1 MLSELERAVLSEVQ
15 RLPLTQ
21 KPFAE
26 VASRLNI
33 NENTVMKIC
42 NDLLQKGI
50 IRRFG
55 PSISHRKAGFNAN
68 PMTVIN
74 VPENKVEEVGNI
86 IASQPDVSHCYAR
99 SGWKYNLFFMIH
111 GKTKEESIERASS
124 IVKKIGTYDYRI
136 LFSIR
141 ELKKTS
147 FEIPKKKMRVK
158 H

>member
-1 MLSELERAVLSEVQ
+1 MERAVLAEVQ

-26 VASRLNI
+26 VASRLKI
-33 NENTVMKIC
+33 GEETVLKTC
-42 NDLLQKGI
+42 KDLLYKGI

-68 PMTVIN
+68 PLTVIK
-74 VPENKVEEVGNI
+74 VPDDNVEEVGNT
-86 IASQPDVSHCYAR
+86 IASQPEVTHCYAR

-111 GKTKEESIERASS
+111 ARTKEEGKERANY
-124 IVKKIGTYDYRI
+124 IVKKIGNYDYRI
-136 LFSIR
+136 LFSVS

-147 FEIPKKKMRVK
+147 FEIPKKELED
-158 H
+158 

>member
-33 NENTVMKIC
+33 NENTVLKIC
-42 NDLLQKGI
+42 DDLLQNGI

-68 PMTVIN
+68 PMTVIR
-74 VPENKVEEVGNI
+74 VPDDKVEEVGNT
-86 IASQPDVSHCYAR
+86 IANQPEVTHCYAR
-99 SGWKYNLFFMIH
+99 SGWEYNLFFMIH
-111 GKTKEESIERASS
+111 ARTKEEGMERASA
-124 IVKKIGTYDYRI
+124 IVKKIGNFDHRI

-147 FEIPKKKMRVK
+147 FEIPRKQMGAEN
-158 H
+158 

>member
-1 MLSELERAVLSEVQ
+1 LLSELERAVLSEVQ

-26 VASRLNI
+26 VASRLKI
-33 NENTVMKIC
+33 DENKVMTIC
-42 NDLLQKGI
+42 KDLLQKGI

-74 VPENKVEEVGNI
+74 VPEDKVEEVGNI
-86 IASQPDVSHCYAR
+86 IASLHEVTHCYAR

-111 GKTKEESIERASS
+111 GKTKEEGIERASS
-124 IVKKIGTYDYRI
+124 IVKKIGAFDYRI

-147 FEIPKKKMRVK
+147 FEIPKKQTEV
-158 H
+158 

>member
-1 MLSELERAVLSEVQ
+1 LLSELERAVISEVQ
-15 RLPLTQ
+15 RLPLTK
-21 KPFAE
+21 KPFEE

-33 NENTVMKIC
+33 DENTVLNIC
-42 NDLLQKGI
+42 KDLLQKGI

-74 VPENKVEEVGNI
+74 VPEKKVEEVGNI
-86 IASQPDVSHCYAR
+86 IASQPEVTHCYAR

-111 GKTKEESIERASS
+111 GKTKEESIEKASS
-124 IVKKIGTYDYRI
+124 IVKKIGDFDYRI
-136 LFSIR
+136 LFSIQ

-147 FEIPKKKMRVK
+147 FEIPKIQTEVK
-158 H
+158 S